1 MANVVTR
8 NRNRRNRN
16 RRDPERTVRFGALA
30 LLAILV
36 CAALFAGTAHAQS
49 AGDDPDGAE
58 RFSKASSSAQ
68 QDLQQALAELSQLR
82 ERIAEQKLPL
92 SREVRKLEN
101 QLLEL
106 RQEYQSVGR
115 TLDSRNLDLNN
126 LQKELKARQDEKS
139 YLQNLLDEYARN
151 FEPALHIS
159 ELQSYREEIDRAR
172 SAPEND
178 DLTISEV
185 FERQTA
191 LVNQSLD
198 RIEDLLGGTKLE
210 GRAVDGEGNVREGTF
225 ALFGPVA
232 AFRSEDGAS
241 VGIAEQKLGSLEPNV
256 VPVDDPKLAQGLVRL
271 VKTGSGEL
279 PFDPTLGNAQKI
291 EKTEETLAEHI
302 AKGGPV
308 MVPILGMALA
318 ALVVA
323 MIKWIQIARIRTPS
337 RRRINRVLEAIKR
350 RDYDAANAELEA
362 IKGPAGEMLRVGID
376 HVNEPKD
383 LVEEVMFE
391 KLLETR
397 LKLQG
402 FLPFVAITA
411 SAAPLLGLLGTVT
424 GMISTF
430 KLISVFGAG
439 DAQSLSSGISE
450 ALVTTEFGLIVAI
463 PSLLLYAYLSRK
475 ARGLVDSMEKTAI
488 SFVNRLSTGGQAPAA
503 EAAAPSES

>member
-1 MANVVTR
+1 MVKVVTR
-8 NRNRRNRN
+8 IRNRQGCAGVTRLGIS
-16 RRDPERTVRFGALA
+16 TLLVLVCCGAL
-30 LLAILV
+30 LTG
-36 CAALFAGTAHAQS
+36 AAWARAG
-49 AGDDPDGAE
+49 GGEEEAE
-58 RFSKASSSAQ
+58 VFSKASSSAQ
-68 QDLQQALAELSQLR
+68 QDLQKALKELSQLR
-82 ERIAEQKLPL
+82 ERIADKKLPL
-92 SREVRKLEN
+92 SREMRKLEN
-101 QLLEL
+101 ELLEL
-106 RQEYQSVGR
+106 RQEYENVGR
-115 TLDSRNLDLNN
+115 ALDSRNLDLNN
-126 LQKELKARQDEKS
+126 LQKELKARQDERS

-159 ELQSYREEIDRAR
+159 ELQKYREEIDQAR

-178 DLTISEV
+178 DLTIRQV
-185 FERQTA
+185 FERQTE
-191 LVNQSLD
+191 LVTASLD
-198 RIEDLLGGTKLE
+198 RIEELLGGTKLE
-210 GRAVDGEGNVREGTF
+210 GQAVDADGNVRAGSF

-241 VGIAEQKLGSLEPNV
+241 VGIAEQKLGSVEPNV
-256 VPVDDPKLAQGLVRL
+256 VPLDTPELEQGLIQL
-271 VKTGSGEL
+271 VKTGSGKL

-302 AKGGPV
+302 SKGGPV

-318 ALVVA
+318 ALIVA
-323 MIKWIQIARIRTPS
+323 MIKWVQIARIRTPS
-337 RRRINRVLEAIKR
+337 RRRINRVLDAIKR
-350 RDYDAANAELEA
+350 RDYDKANEELA
-362 IKGPAGEMLRVGID
+362 VIKGPAGEMLRVGID
-376 HVNEPKD
+376 HINEPKA

-475 ARGLVDSMEKTAI
+475 ARGLIDSMEKTAI
-488 SFVNRLSTGGQAPAA
+488 SFVNRLSTGTPAAAA